1 MIILFASFL
10 MGSTSGADQNSDR
23 AAIRQTV
30 MRLQEAWNRHDMKA
44 FANLFAED
52 ADFVNVAGAWWKG
65 RAEIEQK
72 HRASHTTIFRD
83 STLSVEEVD
92 VRFLTP
98 DIAIAHVLTAL
109 VGQKI
114 ADGTVVSPRRALL
127 TQVLQKQSGDWMIV
141 ASHNTDVRPP
151 TPPPTVNTTEPSN

>member
-1 MIILFASFL
+1 MIILCWSLL
-10 MGSTSGADQNSDR
+10 MGSASGADQNSDQ

-30 MRLQEAWNRHDMKA
+30 MGLQEAWNRHDMKA

-72 HRASHTTIFRD
+72 HRAAHATIFRD

-109 VGQKI
+109 VGQKM
-114 ADGTVVSPRRALL
+114 ADGTVVPPRRALL
-127 TQVLQKQSGDWMIV
+127 TQVLQKQSGKWMIV

-151 TPPPTVNTTEPSN
+151 TPGAPS

>member
-1 MIILFASFL
+1 MASA
-10 MGSTSGADQNSDR
+10 SGADQNSDE
-23 AAIRQTV
+23 AAIRHTV
-30 MRLQEAWNRHDMKA
+30 MGLQEAWNRHDTKA

-65 RAEIEQK
+65 RAEIEEK
-72 HRASHTTIFRD
+72 HRASHATIFRD
-83 STLSVEEVD
+83 STLSVEQVY

-109 VGQKI
+109 IGQKM
-114 ADGTVVSPRRALL
+114 ADGTMVSPRRALL
-127 TQVLQKQSGDWMIV
+127 TQVLQKQSGKWLIV

-151 TPPPTVNTTEPSN
+151 TPPAAVNTTEPSK

>member
-1 MIILFASFL
+1 
-10 MGSTSGADQNSDR
+10 MGCPDFPRRIPRPAGKSAGHRD
-23 AAIRQTV
+23 
-30 MRLQEAWNRHDMKA
+30 
-44 FANLFAED
+44 D
-52 ADFVNVAGAWWKG
+52 APAGALWKG

-72 HRASHTTIFRD
+72 HRASHATIFRD

-98 DIAIAHVLTAL
+98 EIAIAHVLTAL
-109 VGQKI
+109 VGQKM

-127 TQVLQKQSGDWMIV
+127 TQVLQKQSGKWMIV

-151 TPPPTVNTTEPSN
+151 TQPASVNTTEPSR

>member
-1 MIILFASFL
+1 
-10 MGSTSGADQNSDR
+10 MGSASGADQSSDQ
-23 AAIRQTV
+23 AAIGQTV
-30 MRLQEAWNRHDMKA
+30 MRLQEAWNHHDMKA

-72 HRASHTTIFRD
+72 HRAAHATIFRN
-83 STLSVEEVD
+83 STLSIEEVN

-109 VGQKI
+109 VGQQMT
-114 ADGTVVSPRRALL
+114 DGTVAPPRRALL
-127 TQVLQKQSGDWMIV
+127 TQVLQKQSGEWMIV

-151 TPPPTVNTTEPSN
+151 PPSAPANTAEPSK

>member
-1 MIILFASFL
+1 
-10 MGSTSGADQNSDR
+10 MGSAGGADQNSDE

-30 MRLQEAWNRHDMKA
+30 MGLQEAWNRHDMRA

-72 HRASHTTIFRD
+72 HRAAHATMFHD

-109 VGQKI
+109 VGQKM
-114 ADGTVVSPRRALL
+114 ADGTVVPPRRALL
-127 TQVLQKQSGDWMIV
+127 TQVLQKQSGKWMIV

-151 TPPPTVNTTEPSN
+151 TPPAGVNAGAPSK

>member
-1 MIILFASFL
+1 MTSAASA
-10 MGSTSGADQNSDR
+10 TDQNSDQ

-30 MRLQEAWNRHDMKA
+30 MGLQDAWNRHDMKA

-65 RAEIEQK
+65 RVEIEEK
-72 HRASHTTIFRD
+72 HRAVHATIFRD
-83 STLSVEEVD
+83 STLSIEEVD

-109 VGQKI
+109 VEQKMP
-114 ADGTVVSPRRALL
+114 DGSVVPPRRALL
-127 TQVLQKQSGDWMIV
+127 TQVLQKQNGKWMIV

-151 TPPPTVNTTEPSN
+151 MPTAPVNTTQPSR